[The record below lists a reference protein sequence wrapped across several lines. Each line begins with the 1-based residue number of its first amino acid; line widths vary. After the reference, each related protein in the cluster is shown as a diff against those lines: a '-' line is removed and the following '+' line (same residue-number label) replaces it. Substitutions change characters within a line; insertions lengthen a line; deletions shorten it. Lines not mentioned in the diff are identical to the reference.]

1 MFIPFP
7 MSETTE
13 VDPTKDTGKFSP
25 FAGCSIFI
33 IAGCLALGMVAFTAW
48 SYFKVKEKIEGFT
61 LDQPKQIPLVD
72 TKDKE
77 SEQTA
82 LKAKFVGFRHD
93 IEAKNKGEMILNAN
107 EMNLAIATFDILKPH
122 RNNFHITEIRNN
134 EIEAQVSYPVKSRM
148 GSDEMR
154 YLTGSV
160 IIVPE
165 LVEGGAFPRIIEIR
179 ADKDGDIP
187 DEFKKFISETLLHP
201 IVNDKELGPLFKSLS
216 SVEIVGDK
224 LMVTTDPSY
233 IAPDAPEEKPTD
245 SFLQKFVVGFGIV
258 AVIFL
263 AFVAMIIIIS
273 RRKAKQSPTTNK

>member
-1 MFIPFP
+1 
-7 MSETTE
+7 MSDDIATTTQAGE
-13 VDPTKDTGKFSP
+13 DSTKKFSP

-33 IAGCLALGMVAFTAW
+33 IAGCLALGMIGFTAW

-61 LDQPKQIPLVD
+61 GENPKPITLVD
-72 TKDKE
+72 TQGKE
-77 SEQTA
+77 AEQTA
-82 LKAKFVGFRHD
+82 LKAKIVGFRHN
-93 IEAKNKGEMILNAN
+93 IEAKHAGEMTLNAD

-122 RNNFHITEIRNN
+122 RENFYISAIRDGQ
-134 EIEAQVSYPVKSRM
+134 IEAQVSYPVKSRM

-160 IIVPE
+160 IIEPE
-165 LVEGGAFPRIIEIR
+165 LVEGGAFPRIMEIR

-216 SVEIVGDK
+216 SVEIKGDALIVK
-224 LMVTTDPSY
+224 TDPDY
-233 IAPDAPEEKPTD
+233 KAPDAPKEEDTD
-245 SFLQKFVVGFGIV
+245 SFMQKFMIGFGIV

-273 RRKAKQSPTTNK
+273 RRKAK